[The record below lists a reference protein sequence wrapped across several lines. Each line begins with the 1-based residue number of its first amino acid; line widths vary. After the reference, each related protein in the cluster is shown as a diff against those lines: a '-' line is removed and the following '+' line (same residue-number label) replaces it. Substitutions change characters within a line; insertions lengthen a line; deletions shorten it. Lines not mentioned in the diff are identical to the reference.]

1 MKTVGGGCRTF
12 PCPSWKKQVQSFPLS
27 YAYGWATV
35 EKRMVGKHQRADALV
50 DTVKIIDSFRE
61 SAMQIS
67 AACEKRAV
75 LFRLSC
81 SLLLAVRKAVSPTA
95 KARFNSGRECHPAA
109 MFCFLP

>member
-1 MKTVGGGCRTF
+1 M
-12 PCPSWKKQVQSFPLS
+12 
-27 YAYGWATV
+27 
-35 EKRMVGKHQRADALV
+35 
-50 DTVKIIDSFRE
+50 VKIIDSFRE

>member
-1 MKTVGGGCRTF
+1 M
-12 PCPSWKKQVQSFPLS
+12 
-27 YAYGWATV
+27 
-35 EKRMVGKHQRADALV
+35 
-50 DTVKIIDSFRE
+50 VKIIDSFRE

-67 AACEKRAV
+67 AVCEKQAV

-109 MFCFLP
+109 MFCLRREKAVNCIRKSKLRGSYDGNTLSMTFPVHSGNGFPPNK

>member
-1 MKTVGGGCRTF
+1 MKPKNDMKNSYPGSEKIYVPGKLYNIQVGMRKVNLT
-12 PCPSWKKQVQSFPLS
+12 
-27 YAYGWATV
+27 
-35 EKRMVGKHQRADALV
+35 